1 MADLEERLR
10 ITDHNPRWPLGCPV
24 SWGPRLNF
32 GSTSGGLHCCRER
45 HRGHGYQHVCKCG
58 ATHKEVNRDADSK

>member
-45 HRGHGYQHVCKCG
+45 RTAIIVG
-58 ATHKEVNRDADSK
+58 AFESGRTPGDER